1 MLNERLSAWCDG
13 ELDRDE
19 EEAVVAALMRD
30 EKLCSGSHSAWL
42 IGDVLRN
49 EPELS
54 ADFCDRVRLALEKE
68 PVVLVPVAVQEKKRQ
83 RRPFQWMSMAAGG
96 AGVLVAGWVV
106 HAVWSSGLPG
116 GPLKKGGEVVRVQ
129 QGGVLA
135 SDRAYLMAHQAS
147 TGGVP
152 MADVAHFIRTVSD
165 DDQQG
170 EAE

>member
-13 ELDRDE
+13 ELDHDE
-19 EEAVVAALMRD
+19 DEAVVATLMRD
-30 EKLCSGSHSAWL
+30 EKLRSGSHLTWL
-42 IGDVLRN
+42 IGDVLRS

-54 ADFCDRVRLALEKE
+54 SDFCDRVRLALEKE
-68 PVVLVPVAVQEKKRQ
+68 PVVLVPVAIREKKRQ
-83 RRPFQWMSMAAGG
+83 ERSFHWMSMAAGV

-106 HAVWSSGLPG
+106 NAVWSSSGQPG
-116 GPLKKGGEVVRVQ
+116 KPQTVAKAA
-129 QGGVLA
+129 VLA

-165 DDQQG
+165 DQQG